1 MPARN
6 KLPRRLSLK
15 RRRDIQHLL
24 RYGRRLSGEGFTLLW
39 EPAPTFR
46 FVILVGKK
54 HGSAVD
60 RNRIKRLF
68 REAVRLNL
76 SRLDRKIAL
85 GLIPAAGDR
94 APNFETVN
102 AEIGR
107 TFDILARL

>member
-1 MPARN
+1 M
-6 KLPRRLSLK
+6 
-15 RRRDIQHLL
+15 
-24 RYGRRLSGEGFTLLW
+24 LW
-39 EPAPTFR
+39 EPAPAFR
-46 FVILVGKK
+46 FIVLVGKR

-76 SRLDRKIAL
+76 GRLDRKIAL
-85 GLIPAAGDR
+85 GLIPAAGGR

-107 TFDILARL
+107 TFDILSRL